1 MDMTV
6 GSLDWRED
14 LALRAHIWIDHR
26 GDYEELTDA
35 VPKYAASSVQN
46 GAPAEPLAMVA
57 PLPGPTQPG
66 SAARRPP
73 YTGRCLCGHI
83 SFEVTAPLQEVAV
96 CHCAQCQ
103 RWHGYAGAYC
113 LAPSTA
119 VVLHNGEDVRWY
131 MASSETR
138 RGFCPECA
146 SCLFWQVLRG
156 DVPAEQMSISAG
168 ALDAPTGLKTGRQ
181 IFLSEG
187 ASSYRMSESQIRA
200 ATGWSSPAPS
210 F

>member
-6 GSLDWRED
+6 GSLDRRED
-14 LALRAHIWIDHR
+14 LALRAHIWVDHR
-26 GDYEELTDA
+26 GDYEELSDA
-35 VPKYAASSVQN
+35 VPKYAASSLQN
-46 GAPAEPLAMVA
+46 GEPAEALATVA
-57 PLPGPTQPG
+57 PLPGPMT
-66 SAARRPP
+66 SRPP

-83 SFEVTAPLQEVAV
+83 SFEVTAPLQEVAI

-103 RWHGYAGAYC
+103 HWHGYAGAYC
-113 LAPSTA
+113 LAPSAA
-119 VVLHNGEDVRWY
+119 VVLHNGKDIRWY
-131 MASSETR
+131 SASLETR

-146 SCLFWQVLRG
+146 SCLFWQVLWG
-156 DVPAEQMSISAG
+156 DTPAEQMSISAG